1 MPLSTAPFSQGQAA
15 RKAFCY
21 CGTVGFDME
30 IFVTIELVLLML
42 YMKIYCHHLSWQG
55 WDTARTGSVEVG
67 MQKGTQ
73 PEEITKKEQRK
84 RFSRTGCPNFPSA
97 VESSVFNISTPVFVL
112 SLRGPKAA
120 SASLGSWEPDPKHPK
135 LSGKSFLLTL
145 TMVLGADPW

>member
-1 MPLSTAPFSQGQAA
+1 MPLSTAPFSRGQAA

-84 RFSRTGCPNFPSA
+84 RYFLELVAQTS
-97 VESSVFNISTPVFVL
+97 PVLWRAL
-112 SLRGPKAA
+112 SLTSPP
-120 SASLGSWEPDPKHPK
+120 LC
-135 LSGKSFLLTL
+135 LFCL
-145 TMVLGADPW
+145 